1 MCVVA
6 SSESV
11 DAERRLIG
19 GGHHC
24 AQPQDV
30 RDGVIEGVRIGLG
43 GDGLFLLH
51 RFNVVESRGKVYER
65 DDHPM
70 QITNYVVKNVGHSH
84 VKPRPIL
91 ALRRLECGE
100 ELFDRNPNIRRVGG
114 EIFNCKDTKQAKVGE
129 HNMDAGRV
137 MHSTKPV

>member
-1 MCVVA
+1 
-6 SSESV
+6 
-11 DAERRLIG
+11 
-19 GGHHC
+19 
-24 AQPQDV
+24 
-30 RDGVIEGVRIGLG
+30 
-43 GDGLFLLH
+43 
-51 RFNVVESRGKVYER
+51 VVESISVCLGRDGFLLLYSFNIIESRGQVDKG